1 MNNRI
6 GLLFCVIVIVMFS
19 FSMVSS
25 AGVINHT
32 INNDIISKNAN
43 KQIYLGYANITGN
56 GSNSILE
63 AVAENDLV
71 VGIENKTGYVDFY
84 INYDMNCSGDTD
96 SGQIFLTV
104 AINNQN
110 VTPAV
115 VTTLDVKD
123 GILKVENIKVERSDT
138 FSFIINVI
146 YVNAIPP
153 YTNQTQALGAGVIS
167 KSYKSINY
175 SNNPF
180 YRVLDN
186 LVKHFPFFEKILNQ
200 IVSLENQ

>member
-1 MNNRI
+1 
-6 GLLFCVIVIVMFS
+6 MFS

-32 INNDIISKNAN
+32 INNDIISKNTN
-43 KQIYLGYANITGN
+43 KQIYLGYAKITGN
-56 GSNSILE
+56 GSNSNLE
-63 AVAENDLV
+63 ASAENDLV

-96 SGQIFLTV
+96 NGQIWLTV

-110 VTPAV
+110 VTPVIA
-115 VTTLDVKD
+115 TTFDVKE
-123 GILKVENIKVERSDT
+123 GILKVENIKVDRRDS
-138 FSFIINVI
+138 FSFIITVI
-146 YVNAIPP
+146 YTSVIPT
-153 YTNQTQALGAGVIS
+153 YTNQTQAIGAGVVS
-167 KSYKSINY
+167 KSYKNIYY

-180 YRVLDN
+180 YQVLDI
-186 LVKHFPFFEKILNQ
+186 LVRCFPFFEKILNQ

>member
-6 GLLFCVIVIVMFS
+6 RLLFCVIVIVMFS

-96 SGQIFLTV
+96 SGQILLTV
-104 AINNQN
+104 VINNQN
-110 VTPAV
+110 LSLATAS
-115 VTTLDVKD
+115 TFDVED
-123 GILKVENIKVERSDT
+123 GVLKVENIKVDRKDS
-138 FSFIINVI
+138 FSFIIEVV
-146 YVNAIPP
+146 YASVTPF
-153 YTNQTQALGAGVIS
+153 YSNQTQAAGAGVIS
-167 KSYKSINY
+167 KSYNTINY
-175 SNNPF
+175 SNTPF

-186 LVKHFPFFEKILNQ
+186 LVKCFPFFEKILFKNFF
-200 IVSLENQ
+200 

>member
-6 GLLFCVIVIVMFS
+6 RLLFCVIVIVMFS

-32 INNDIISKNAN
+32 INTDVISKNAN

-96 SGQIFLTV
+96 SGQILLTV
-104 AINNQN
+104 VINNQN
-110 VTPAV
+110 LSLATAS
-115 VTTLDVKD
+115 TFDVED
-123 GILKVENIKVERSDT
+123 GVLKVENIKVDRKDS
-138 FSFIINVI
+138 FSFIIEVV
-146 YVNAIPP
+146 YASVTPF
-153 YTNQTQALGAGVIS
+153 YSNQTQAVGAGVIS
-167 KSYKSINY
+167 KSYNTINY

-180 YRVLDN
+180 YRFLDN
-186 LVKHFPFFEKILNQ
+186 LVKCFPFFEKILFKNFF
-200 IVSLENQ
+200 